1 MTRTRLRIFIAL
13 LVLSFGVTTA
23 AAVIQTDHRT
33 DGARPASRTTEIART
48 DAQRRSDR
56 PPLLVI
62 GDSFVAGAGV
72 TDRGESYPAL
82 LADATGMRLL
92 VDGQGGTGFI
102 NDAVGTGNG
111 DTAKMIDRLIADGQ
125 KYPDAAVV
133 LIDAGRNDLRFPVD
147 DLGSAVSDY
156 LDHARAQW
164 PAADIAVVVP
174 SFITL
179 QPFDGYPDVRSRFE
193 ASAAK
198 VGATLIDPIA
208 EGWYQNVDVPPL
220 LAADQVHPGAG
231 GALFIAEHMEQSLRS
246 HGVIPTAA

>member
-13 LVLSFGVTTA
+13 LVLSFAVTTA
-23 AAVIQTDHRT
+23 AAVGRTDNRT
-33 DGARPASRTTEIART
+33 DGARP
-48 DAQRRSDR
+48 SDR

-72 TDRGESYPAL
+72 ADVAESYPAL

-111 DTAKMIDRLIADGQ
+111 DTSRLIDRLNADGQ
-125 KYPDAAVV
+125 KYPEAAVV
-133 LIDAGRNDLRFPVD
+133 VIDSGRNDLRFPVD

-156 LDHARAQW
+156 LGHARAQW
-164 PAADIAVVVP
+164 PAANIVVVVP

-179 QPFDGYPDVRSRFE
+179 QPFDRYPDVRSRFE
-193 ASAAK
+193 AGAAK
-198 VGATLIDPIA
+198 IGATLIDPIA
-208 EGWYQNVDVPPL
+208 EGWYQNVDVTTL
-220 LAADQVHPGAG
+220 LAVDQVHPSAD
-231 GALFIAEHMEQSLRS
+231 GALFIAERMEQSLRS